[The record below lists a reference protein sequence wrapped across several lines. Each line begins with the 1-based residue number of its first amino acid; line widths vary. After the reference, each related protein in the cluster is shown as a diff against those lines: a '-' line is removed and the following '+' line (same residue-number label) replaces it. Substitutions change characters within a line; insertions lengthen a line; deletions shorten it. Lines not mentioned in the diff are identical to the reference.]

1 MTTQEMIKALDSGE
15 DLYLG
20 TCRGCG
26 HDLVPSTQ
34 GQPEDIPEDEILLEC
49 GILDT
54 NECVTGE
61 SFLISELIN

>member
-1 MTTQEMIKALDSGE
+1 MTKEEMIKDDST
-15 DLYLG
+15 YYG

-34 GQPEDIPEDEILLEC
+34 GQPEDVPEDEIILEC
-49 GILDT
+49 SILDT

-61 SFLISELIN
+61 AFEISELIN

>member
-1 MTTQEMIKALDSGE
+1 MTREEMIKDDGT
-15 DLYLG
+15 YFG

-34 GQPEDIPEDEILLEC
+34 GQPEDIPEGEIILEC
-49 GILDT
+49 SILGT
-54 NECVTGE
+54 NECVAGE

>member
-1 MTTQEMIKALDSGE
+1 MTHDELIKDESTH
-15 DLYLG
+15 YG

-34 GQPEDIPEDEILLEC
+34 GQPEDIPEGEIILEC
-49 GILDT
+49 SILDT

-61 SFLISELIN
+61 SFLISDLI